1 MVSNLAPGRASG
13 TTSVPA
19 KSGLSPRRRMRRSHP
34 RLRSPTPPTPWGTKQ
49 PTSNRALAPAD
60 RERAPRKR
68 YGSAS
73 RPGQDRPAAAQ
84 EQGRL
89 FLIGGEGPVKT
100 SIAYRSGTYAAR
112 QGFSLSRE
120 LGLVW
125 AFIRYDVSTT
135 LMPALLFTL
144 AAYKVTSPDLL
155 AGLGTIALSLVYFTL
170 YVYVFCLSNQLVGI
184 EEDRRNKPDRP
195 IVAGLVTP
203 AGAQARMYVA
213 MILFALLGEALGVA
227 LWTGLWLLVVLL
239 HNQYGWSWHW
249 FGKNLCMALGVL
261 AELASAWQLVAPL
274 SLNGFIWTGMIAL
287 VMFPLVAVQ
296 DLRDMRGDRA
306 IGRRT
311 FPLVFGERPTR
322 LFLAL
327 GFCILP
333 VLTHITLTHISTLGA
348 AALLCDLILVL
359 VSLAIAARVL
369 LLRGQAADHRTYML
383 FTYWYC
389 TALATAIVIL

>member
-1 MVSNLAPGRASG
+1 M
-13 TTSVPA
+13 
-19 KSGLSPRRRMRRSHP
+19 
-34 RLRSPTPPTPWGTKQ
+34 
-49 PTSNRALAPAD
+49 
-60 RERAPRKR
+60 
-68 YGSAS
+68 
-73 RPGQDRPAAAQ
+73 
-84 EQGRL
+84 
-89 FLIGGEGPVKT
+89 KT
-100 SIAYRSGTYAAR
+100 SITYRTDAYVSR
-112 QGFSLSRE
+112 QNISVSRE
-120 LGLVW
+120 LGLIW
-125 AFIRYDVSTT
+125 AFIRYDISTT

-144 AAYKVTSPDLL
+144 AAYKSATLGLL
-155 AGLGTIALSLVYFTL
+155 TGLGTIALSLVYFTL

-213 MILFALLGEALGVA
+213 MILFALLGQVLGVA

-261 AELASAWQLVAPL
+261 AELAGAWQLVAPL
-274 SLNGFIWTGMIAL
+274 SLNAFIWTGMIAL

-322 LFLAL
+322 RFLAV

-333 VLTHITLTHISTLGA
+333 VLMHITVTRVSVLSPA
-348 AALLCDLILVL
+348 VLLCDLILAL
-359 VSLAIAARVL
+359 VSLVIAARVL